1 MGSRMKFQ
9 SDGKGEGA
17 VFANAQN
24 LKKSA
29 LAFVILG
36 LILGIS
42 RIVIAQQT
50 ELGAAASSSELGTFS
65 GAKPTEYPAWFKESF
80 LEFADDIEE
89 AAEAGKRVMLVFH
102 QDGCPYC
109 NLLVERNLSQKN
121 IVELIQEKFDV
132 IALNMWGDR
141 EVVTVKGQP
150 FTEKQFAAA
159 LKVQFTPTLLFFN
172 EQGKPILKLNGYL
185 PPDDFLTA
193 IRFAAEHQEK
203 NVSYREWVRAHT
215 AVESS
220 ANELISEPFF
230 LSPPY
235 NLDRTQGIS
244 ERPVAV
250 FFEQK
255 QCPNCETLHQKVL
268 VDPDTRK
275 LLAQYDVIQLD
286 MWSNEPL
293 VSISGVRKNARE
305 WAAELE
311 VAYAPTI
318 VLFDRTGAEV
328 IRSEAWFKIFH
339 TQSLLDY
346 VYSESF
352 RDEPSFQR
360 YVSAR
365 ADSLIEQGIDVD
377 IWR

>member
-1 MGSRMKFQ
+1 MF
-9 SDGKGEGA
+9 
-17 VFANAQN
+17 VNAEN

-29 LAFVILG
+29 LAFMMLG
-36 LILGIS
+36 LIIGIS
-42 RIVIAQQT
+42 GVVMAQQT
-50 ELGAAASSSELGTFS
+50 ELESTASSSELGTFS
-65 GAKPTEYPAWFKESF
+65 GAKTTEYPSWFKESF

-89 AAEAGKRVMLVFH
+89 AAQAGKRVMLVFH

-121 IVELIQEKFDV
+121 IVDLIQEKFDV

-141 EVVTVKGQP
+141 EVVTVEGQP

-185 PPDDFLTA
+185 PPDEFLTA
-193 IRFAAEHQEK
+193 IEFVAERQEK
-203 NVSYREWVRAHT
+203 TVSYREYVRAHT
-215 AVESS
+215 PVESS
-220 ANELISEPFF
+220 ANELIAESFF

-235 NLDRTQGIS
+235 NLDRTHGMS
-244 ERPVAV
+244 ERPLAV

-255 QCPNCETLHQKVL
+255 QCPNCETLHRKVL
-268 VDPDTRK
+268 IDPDTRQ
-275 LLAQYDVIQLD
+275 LLARFDVIQLD

-293 VSISGVRKNARE
+293 VSISGSRKNARE
-305 WAAELE
+305 WAADLD

-318 VLFDRTGAEV
+318 VLFDRTGTEV

-352 RDEPSFQR
+352 RHEPSFQR

>member
-1 MGSRMKFQ
+1 MLENTRHF
-9 SDGKGEGA
+9 
-17 VFANAQN
+17 
-24 LKKSA
+24 KKVGLVLIS
-29 LAFVILG
+29 LG
-36 LILGIS
+36 LIFGVSQIS
-42 RIVIAQQT
+42 SAQQT
-50 ELGAAASSSELGTFS
+50 ELESTAASSELGTFS
-65 GAKPTEYPAWFKESF
+65 GAKPTEYPSWFKDSF

-89 AAEAGKRVMLVFH
+89 AAQAGKRVMLVFH

-121 IVELIQEKFDV
+121 IVELVQEKFDV

-141 EVVTVKGQP
+141 EVVTVEGQA

-172 EQGKPILKLNGYL
+172 EKGKPILKLNGYL

-193 IRFAAEHQEK
+193 IKFVAEHQEQK
-203 NVSYREWVRAHT
+203 VSYREYVRDHNF
-215 AVESS
+215 VESS
-220 ANELISEPFF
+220 INELISEPFF
-230 LSPPY
+230 LPSPY
-235 NLDRTQGIS
+235 NLDRTQGMH
-244 ERPVAV
+244 ERPLAV

-268 VDPDTRK
+268 VDAQTRD
-275 LLAQYDVIQLD
+275 LLAKFDVIQLD

-293 VSISGVRKNARE
+293 VSVSGKQKNARE

-318 VLFDRTGAEV
+318 ILFDRTGAEV

-339 TQSLLDY
+339 TQSLFDY
-346 VYSESF
+346 VYSESYK
-352 RDEPSFQR
+352 REPSFQR
-360 YVSAR
+360 YISAR
-365 ADSLIEQGIDVD
+365 ADHLIKQGIDVD